1 MPLSS
6 CKWSSLGD
14 KCADLDYSWPST
26 SLFGG
31 FLTSRSQ
38 EQSKAFPFCPHA
50 TKHLTLP
57 HFTTPHSSAAP
68 DQGINV
74 TGGCNLCPTLKCQQG
89 HSLQGASSP
98 KGQVLALHKGL
109 CYWAFTDQT
118 RPPVTPKNCWGP
130 VLQERSFA
138 HSNLCS
144 ATAEGSSSFRP
155 CSSQAPQWKAALC
168 PAPPARWQRDEPL
181 RNSCGTARSPK
192 AGHRSVAKLAAT
204 SECCSSSMLPCTAV
218 RACRFPI
225 PSWSWC
231 TTFMATSTSVPGLT

>member
-1 MPLSS
+1 M
-6 CKWSSLGD
+6 KF
-14 KCADLDYSWPST
+14 
-26 SLFGG
+26 FGG
-31 FLTSRSQ
+31 QVCWSGLQLTEHISVWWVPHIKIPGAKQSIPFLPPCY
-38 EQSKAFPFCPHA
+38 K
-50 TKHLTLP
+50 
-57 HFTTPHSSAAP
+57 TPHPPSFHQTTFLSCTRP
-68 DQGINV
+68 GNQ
-74 TGGCNLCPTLKCQQG
+74 CNWRLYLCPTLKCQQG

-144 ATAEGSSSFRP
+144 ATAERSSSFRP